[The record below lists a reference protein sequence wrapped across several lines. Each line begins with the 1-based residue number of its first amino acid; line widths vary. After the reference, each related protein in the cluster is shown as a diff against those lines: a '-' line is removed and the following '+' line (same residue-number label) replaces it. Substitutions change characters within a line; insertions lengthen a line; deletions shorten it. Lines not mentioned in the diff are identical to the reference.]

1 MSLESLV
8 AAHGRFEGLGRGVGE
23 RTFES
28 FDEIRPEERAGV
40 YARVGAQVLPMRAA
54 DDGIL
59 IFIGFPV
66 VA

>member
-1 MSLESLV
+1 M
-8 AAHGRFEGLGRGVGE
+8 GE

-40 YARVGAQVLPMRAA
+40 YARVGAQVLPVRAA

-59 IFIGFPV
+59 IFIGFAA